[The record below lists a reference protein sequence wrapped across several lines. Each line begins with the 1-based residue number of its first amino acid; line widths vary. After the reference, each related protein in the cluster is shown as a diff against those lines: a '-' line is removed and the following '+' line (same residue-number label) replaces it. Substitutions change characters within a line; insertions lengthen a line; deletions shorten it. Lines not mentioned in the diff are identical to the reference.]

1 MIYQVEIPASVLSQE
16 RPLRL
21 VQCSDMH
28 LFADPTTKLLGLNTQ
43 HSFQNVVGLI
53 QQQQPNIDLLLTTGD
68 IAQQSAPETYQRFLA
83 TMQPLTTEP
92 IRAPHFCIPGNHDLD
107 EAYHSGLRINQL
119 PCEVII
125 GNWCCILLDS
135 TVDHEI
141 AGSFSNSTLEYLQQA
156 LERQRNR
163 HVLIAL
169 HHNPI
174 AVGCEWL
181 DQHMLKT
188 SQTFFKIL
196 QPFNN
201 VKLVL
206 HGHVHQIFEQ
216 VHEQVN
222 YLSCPSTSLQ
232 FKPKSAKFTLDTANP
247 GYRWLDLYANGYFE
261 TDVCRL
267 KEFNFYI
274 DYQSDGY

>member
-28 LFADPTTKLLGLNTQ
+28 LFADPATKLLGLNTQ
-43 HSFQNVVGLI
+43 QSFEQVIRLI
-53 QQQQPNIDLLLTTGD
+53 QQQQSRIDLLLTTGD
-68 IAQQSAPETYQRFLA
+68 IAQQPALTTYQRFLA
-83 TMQPLTTEP
+83 NMQPLN
-92 IRAPHFCIPGNHDLD
+92 APHFCIPGNHDLD
-107 EAYHSGLRINQL
+107 ESYHAGLGMNAL

-125 GNWCCILLDS
+125 GTWCCILLDS
-135 TVDHEI
+135 SVDHEI
-141 AGSFSNSTLEYLQQA
+141 AGSFSDSTLDYLQQA

-181 DQHMLKT
+181 DQHMLKA
-188 SQTFFKIL
+188 SQTFFDII

-201 VKLVL
+201 VKLVI
-206 HGHVHQIFEQ
+206 HGHVHQRFEQ
-216 VHEQVN
+216 VYEQVS

-232 FKPKSAKFTLDTANP
+232 FKPRSAKFTLDTVNP

-261 TDVCRL
+261 TDVCRV
-267 KEFNFYI
+267 ENFNFYI
-274 DYQSDGY
+274 DYQSNGY

>member
-1 MIYQVEIPASVLSQE
+1 MIYQVEIPASVLSQA

-28 LFADPTTKLLGLNTQ
+28 LFADPATKLLGLNTQ
-43 HSFQNVVGLI
+43 QSFQNVVELI
-53 QQQQPNIDLLLTTGD
+53 QQQQPHIDLLLTTGD
-68 IAQQSAPETYQRFLA
+68 VAQQSTPQTYQRFLK
-83 TMQPLTTEP
+83 TMQPLTTAP
-92 IRAPHFCIPGNHDLD
+92 IKAPHFCIPGNHDLD
-107 EAYHSGLRINQL
+107 ESYVDGLNMNPL

-125 GNWCCILLDS
+125 GNWCCILLNS

-141 AGSFSNSTLEYLQQA
+141 AGSLSNSTLDYLQQA

-188 SQTFFKIL
+188 SQTFFDIL
-196 QPFNN
+196 QPFSN

-216 VHEQVN
+216 VYQQVH

-232 FKPKSAKFTLDTANP
+232 FKPKHDKFTLDTANP
-247 GYRWLDLYANGYFE
+247 GYRWLDLYANGHFE

-267 KEFNFYI
+267 EKFNFSI
-274 DYQSDGY
+274 DYQSNGY